1 MSQISNKASGSAN
14 EAKRYRSYNLN
25 MSNATKQTGPKPA
38 WLKIRLNTGGE
49 FQHINRLM
57 NDLSLHTVCQEAR
70 CPNIYECWS
79 HGTATFMISG
89 DVCTRRCGF
98 CSVSK
103 GEPVHIDPAEPRH
116 VAEAVYKMGVR
127 HAVIT
132 SVNRDDMP
140 DGGAFNFVATIREVR
155 ALNPATKIEVLI
167 PDFEGNT
174 AAIDAVLD
182 AQPDVLNHN
191 TETVP
196 RLYRRVRPHAKYAE
210 WTLRLLERAAKYR
223 DERRPNMLTKSGVM
237 LGLGETDDEIIG
249 TMKDLRAVDCDI
261 LTLGQYLQPAPK
273 RLPVE
278 KFYTPEEFAE
288 FKRIGLELGFRYVE
302 SGPLVRSSY
311 HAHEHVPEDLKG
323 VTASPSPRREL
334 PVLNLNL

>member
-1 MSQISNKASGSAN
+1 MSEVITKP
-14 EAKRYRSYNLN
+14 KR
-25 MSNATKQTGPKPA
+25 QTGPKPE

-49 FQHINRLM
+49 FQNIRHLL

-98 CSVSK
+98 CAVSK
-103 GEPVHIDPAEPRH
+103 GVPGMLDSEEPLH
-116 VAEAVYKMGVR
+116 VAEAVLKMGVK

-132 SVNRDDMP
+132 GVNRDDLS
-140 DGGAFNFVATIREVR
+140 DGAAAHWVATIHAVR
-155 ALNPATKIEVLI
+155 AMNPNTKVEVLI

-174 AAIDAVLD
+174 AALDAVFE
-182 AQPDVLNHN
+182 ARPDVMNHN

-196 RLYRRVRPHAKYAE
+196 RLYRRVRPQAKYSE
-210 WTLRLLERAAKYR
+210 WTMMLLARAAKFR
-223 DERRPNMLTKSGVM
+223 DEKAPMMLTKSGIMV
-237 LGLGETDDEIIG
+237 GLGETTEEIIA
-249 TMKDLRAVDCDI
+249 TMRDLRDVDCDI
-261 LTLGQYLQPAPK
+261 LTIGQYLQPAAK

-278 KFYTPEEFAE
+278 KFYPPAEFAE
-288 FKRIGLELGFRYVE
+288 FKRIGLEMGFRYIE

-311 HAHEHVPEDLKG
+311 HAHEHVPEEFRAMNGLP
-323 VTASPSPRREL
+323 VLNEQPSLRREL
-334 PVLNLNL
+334 PVLQ